1 MVSDNHRGYC
11 SLFSVLLFLALIIT
25 GCDQSGTVA
34 PSPEDYASQ
43 QFVNDF
49 KVPAGADVNSDSLEY
64 VSQLYE
70 VTNSAIS
77 TEARVRIDF
86 WDQLVHDISWRDD
99 DSLVTYQSS
108 SEKNTFQMVV
118 KDKTGE
124 MTVQINDEELRIPP
138 VEELSDSDLS
148 TPGSFLEP
156 YQHLVDKI
164 VFVIQEVRLQ
174 TLHRSADDPRI
185 ATLVPT
191 RNSNLEKYSGRKAST
206 EVLQKLGDNSKD
218 ISAAAKMFFVYSP
231 YICCNAGY
239 ESYGGDYGSSVPMAV
254 NAARISIQAGCSCR
268 SSLGCTS
275 YVGPDWFTVVPYSIY
290 WAEGCGGAGPSCPQC
305 PGLY

>member
-1 MVSDNHRGYC
+1 
-11 SLFSVLLFLALIIT
+11 LALIIT

-34 PSPEDYASQ
+34 PSPEDSASQ

-118 KDKTGE
+118 KNKTGE
-124 MTVQINDEELRIPP
+124 MTVQINDEELRTPP
-138 VEELSDSDLS
+138 S
-148 TPGSFLEP
+148 
-156 YQHLVDKI
+156 
-164 VFVIQEVRLQ
+164 
-174 TLHRSADDPRI
+174 RS
-185 ATLVPT
+185 
-191 RNSNLEKYSGRKAST
+191 
-206 EVLQKLGDNSKD
+206 
-218 ISAAAKMFFVYSP
+218 
-231 YICCNAGY
+231 
-239 ESYGGDYGSSVPMAV
+239 
-254 NAARISIQAGCSCR
+254 
-268 SSLGCTS
+268 
-275 YVGPDWFTVVPYSIY
+275 
-290 WAEGCGGAGPSCPQC
+290 
-305 PGLY
+305 